1 MVLIGLIII
10 ALAIMVLMVLA
21 VSGSRQKLLMPNAS
35 RRPGPV
41 AARKP
46 GQ

>member
-10 ALAIMVLMVLA
+10 ALTLMAFMMLA
-21 VSGSRQKLLMPNAS
+21 VSGGRQKLLMPAG
-35 RRPGPV
+35 RRAGRG

-46 GQ
+46 GR